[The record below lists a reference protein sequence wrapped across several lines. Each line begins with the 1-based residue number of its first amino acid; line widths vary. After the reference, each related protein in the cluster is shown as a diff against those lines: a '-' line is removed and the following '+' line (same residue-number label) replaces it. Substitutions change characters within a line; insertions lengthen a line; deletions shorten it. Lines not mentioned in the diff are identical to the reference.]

1 MALDRRDIVNKEFPT
16 GRRGYEPEAVDAHLA
31 WVAGEVETLRASAS
45 KSARTQSMA
54 TAASERVRT
63 IVEAAET
70 SAAEIE
76 REAEE
81 DARRLREESTAE
93 AERAR
98 SEAKEDARRLREES
112 TAEAERTRSEA
123 AAAAEQTRN
132 EATEE
137 AQGHVSSVR
146 DATGTMLERVESLET
161 EARSLVDS
169 LRSRGIR
176 LTGDLDQL
184 ETQMGELRSAS
195 GVGAAVPEPV
205 PEPVPEL
212 EPELEPESLIEE
224 PPEPLEPERTLLPT
238 EAAAEEAA
246 LLDDE
251 ATEET
256 TLDEVEAARVEEE
269 ELLEEEPALEEEP
282 LDDGPAGASA
292 ASDTE
297 GARLIALNMALN
309 GTPRDETD
317 RYLAENFSVED
328 RAGLLDDVY
337 ARLG

>member
-1 MALDRRDIVNKEFPT
+1 MDRRDIVNKEFPT

-31 WVAGEVETLRASAS
+31 WIAGEVETLRRAAS
-45 KSARTQSMA
+45 KAPRTESLA

-81 DARRLREESTAE
+81 EARRLREESTAE
-93 AERAR
+93 A
-98 SEAKEDARRLREES
+98 DRLREES
-112 TAEAERTRSEA
+112 TAEAERTRREASAEAARTRSEA
-123 AAAAEQTRN
+123 AEEADQTRN
-132 EATEE
+132 DATAE
-137 AQGHVSSVR
+137 AQGHVASVR
-146 DATGTMLERVESLET
+146 DATSTMLERVESLEK

-169 LRSRGIR
+169 LRSRGSR

-184 ETQMGELRSAS
+184 ETEMGELRSAS
-195 GVGAAVPEPV
+195 GAAPVVAEPEP
-205 PEPVPEL
+205 EPLVEGPAEL
-212 EPELEPESLIEE
+212 
-224 PPEPLEPERTLLPT
+224 LEPERTLIPT

-246 LLDDE
+246 LLDE

-256 TLDEVEAARVEEE
+256 RLDELEAARIEDEE
-269 ELLEEEPALEEEP
+269 ELLLEEPE
-282 LDDGPAGASA
+282 LDEAPATTTGG
-292 ASDTE
+292 DTE

-309 GTPRDETD
+309 GTPREETD
-317 RYLAENFSVED
+317 RYLAENFSIED
-328 RAGLLDDVY
+328 RAVLLDEVY

>member
-1 MALDRRDIVNKEFPT
+1 MALDRREIVNKEFPT

-31 WVAGEVETLRASAS
+31 WIAGEVETLRRSVS
-45 KSARTQSMA
+45 KSPPRESLA

-81 DARRLREESTAE
+81 EARRLREESTAE
-93 AERAR
+93 AERLREESTA
-98 SEAKEDARRLREES
+98 EAERLREES
-112 TAEAERTRSEA
+112 TAEAERTRREADTEAARTRSEA
-123 AAAAEQTRN
+123 AQEAEQTRN
-132 EATEE
+132 DATAE

-161 EARSLVDS
+161 EVRSLIDS
-169 LRSRGIR
+169 LRSRGSR
-176 LTGDLDQL
+176 LTGDLEQL
-184 ETQMGELRSAS
+184 ENEMGELRSVS
-195 GVGAAVPEPV
+195 GARPAVAEPEPEPLA
-205 PEPVPEL
+205 PEA
-212 EPELEPESLIEE
+212 
-224 PPEPLEPERTLLPT
+224 PEPLEPERTLVPT

-246 LLDDE
+246 LLED

-256 TLDEVEAARVEEE
+256 ELEELEELEAARAED
-269 ELLEEEPALEEEP
+269 ELLDEEPE
-282 LDDGPAGASA
+282 LDEAPATTSTGG
-292 ASDTE
+292 DTE

-309 GTPRDETD
+309 GTPREETD

-328 RAGLLDDVY
+328 RAGLLDEVY
-337 ARLG
+337 ARLS

>member
-1 MALDRRDIVNKEFPT
+1 LALDRREIVNKEFPT

-31 WVAGEVETLRASAS
+31 WIAGEVETLRRSVS
-45 KSARTQSMA
+45 KSPPRESLA

-81 DARRLREESTAE
+81 EARRLREESTAE
-93 AERAR
+93 AERLREESTA
-98 SEAKEDARRLREES
+98 EAERLRKES

-123 AAAAEQTRN
+123 DTEAARTRSEAAEEAEQTRN
-132 EATEE
+132 DATAE

-161 EARSLVDS
+161 EVRSLIDS
-169 LRSRGIR
+169 LRSRGSR
-176 LTGDLDQL
+176 LTGDLEQL
-184 ETQMGELRSAS
+184 ENEMGELRSVS
-195 GVGAAVPEPV
+195 GARPAVAEPQPEPLA
-205 PEPVPEL
+205 PEA
-212 EPELEPESLIEE
+212 
-224 PPEPLEPERTLLPT
+224 PEPLEPERTLVPT
-238 EAAAEEAA
+238 EAAADEAA
-246 LLDDE
+246 LLED

-256 TLDEVEAARVEEE
+256 ELEELEAARAED
-269 ELLEEEPALEEEP
+269 ELLDEEPE
-282 LDDGPAGASA
+282 LDEAPATTSTGG
-292 ASDTE
+292 DTE

-309 GTPRDETD
+309 GTPREETD

-328 RAGLLDDVY
+328 RAGLLDEVY

>member
-1 MALDRRDIVNKEFPT
+1 MDRRDIVNKEFPT

-31 WVAGEVETLRASAS
+31 WIAGEVETLRRAAS
-45 KSARTQSMA
+45 KAPRTQSLA

-81 DARRLREESTAE
+81 EARRLREESTAE
-93 AERAR
+93 AER
-98 SEAKEDARRLREES
+98 LQEES
-112 TAEAERTRSEA
+112 TAEAERTRREASAEA
-123 AAAAEQTRN
+123 ARTRSDAAEEAEQTRN
-132 EATEE
+132 DATAE
-137 AQGHVSSVR
+137 AQGHVASVR
-146 DATGTMLERVESLET
+146 DATSTMLERVESLEK

-169 LRSRGIR
+169 LRSRGSR

-184 ETQMGELRSAS
+184 ETEMGELRSAS
-195 GVGAAVPEPV
+195 GAPVVAEVEPEP
-205 PEPVPEL
+205 EPFV
-212 EPELEPESLIEE
+212 EE
-224 PPEPLEPERTLLPT
+224 PAEPLEPERTLIPT

-246 LLDDE
+246 LLDE

-256 TLDEVEAARVEEE
+256 RLDELEAARIEDEE
-269 ELLEEEPALEEEP
+269 ELLLEEPE
-282 LDDGPAGASA
+282 LDEAPATTTGG
-292 ASDTE
+292 DTE

-309 GTPRDETD
+309 GTPREETD
-317 RYLAENFSVED
+317 RYLAENFSIED
-328 RAGLLDDVY
+328 RAVLLDEVY